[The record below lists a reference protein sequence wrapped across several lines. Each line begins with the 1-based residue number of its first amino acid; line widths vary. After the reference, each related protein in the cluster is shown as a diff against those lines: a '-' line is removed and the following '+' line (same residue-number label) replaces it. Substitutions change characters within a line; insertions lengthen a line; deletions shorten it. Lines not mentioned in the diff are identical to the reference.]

1 MRLIEWMLCGKFIV
15 RVSRFEIPASGVRSL
30 STPRAIC
37 CRSAHTTDLSSESN
51 HGAGVTSALAQA
63 ENCPHVETFFCL
75 GTAARAHSRRT
86 DFGVR
91 TNFNVILYIGVI
103 LPLSST
109 AVKQASGSLS
119 LVSSAKHVLASRS
132 NRERTR
138 IGAILRS
145 SLTYP
150 RLPPLLPAVFAHL
163 AAQQMPHLEKRD
175 GRFATPGAKSIRG
188 SRSCMPKKANTFA
201 STGRARASRRPV
213 KSIVASS
220 SRTASQVSRVSS
232 FIRLLSNLLSKLK
245 ALSPSRRKRS
255 SHQQVRGHFAAGR
268 ICRVGTAHHRSQPVS
283 RQGMKSKSSIR
294 RTPC

>member
-1 MRLIEWMLCGKFIV
+1 LRLIEWKLCGKFIV
-15 RVSRFEIPASGVRSL
+15 HVSRFEIPSSGVRSL
-30 STPRAIC
+30 STPRAIS
-37 CRSAHTTDLSSESN
+37 CRSAPTTRLSSESN

-91 TNFNVILYIGVI
+91 RNLNVTLYIRVI

-109 AVKQASGSLS
+109 AVEQASGSLS
-119 LVSSAKHVLASRS
+119 LVSSARHVLASRS

-138 IGAILRS
+138 IGAILRF

-163 AAQQMPHLEKRD
+163 AAQRIPHLEKRE
-175 GRFATPGAKSIRG
+175 GRFATSGVKSIRG
-188 SRSCMPKKANTFA
+188 SRSCTPKTSTFV

-213 KSIVASS
+213 KPIVASS
-220 SRTASQVSRVSS
+220 SRTASPVSRVSS

-255 SHQQVRGHFAAGR
+255 SHQLVRGHFATGR
-268 ICRVGTAHHRSQPVS
+268 TCLLGTAHHRSQPVS